1 MQTSVFDKAFLSI
14 TRIKSRAG
22 IIKYSKCGRLQCTC
36 FTQRHC
42 ALNSLDGLPVVDAH
56 DDENITSAFH
66 VKEVFLKSASVPGG
80 FSCTHS
86 KEFVKFPPNA

>member
-1 MQTSVFDKAFLSI
+1 M
-14 TRIKSRAG
+14 
-22 IIKYSKCGRLQCTC
+22 
-36 FTQRHC
+36 
-42 ALNSLDGLPVVDAH
+42 VDAN